1 MYRIDMLNDTL
12 AVLISRHLSNESSIE
27 EEQELFA
34 MLIDAPEQQH
44 FLDLLSAYWFD
55 KESAIPKYENADAR
69 FRYII
74 ERALDY
80 HLIPSSHPLASACL
94 TSFKKVKSTI

>member
-12 AVLISRHLSNESSIE
+12 AVLISRHLSKESSIE

-34 MLIDAPEQQH
+34 MLIDDPEQQY
-44 FLDLLSAYWFD
+44 FLDLLCAYFE
-55 KESAIPKYENADAR
+55 KEPAISRYENADAR

-80 HLIPSSHPLASACL
+80 HLIPSSHPFASACL